1 MRNATLKKLLL
12 LLLVAVFASVSAY
25 AGDVTCWFP
34 PKFPPDQ
41 AKKITD
47 SLTAKSSVGVKP
59 RVAQNYPEILDAFSD
74 KGDNLVYVGSFV
86 QAMIAAKGLGI
97 PLAQNVNGKEFY
109 GAWMVFPKGQNPEEI
124 LAKSPSEISYAK
136 GASSGESGA
145 KAATGGKAAIAT
157 PNHDASAG
165 AVKAGKA
172 KAGFVKSWWWEANK
186 AKWPELD
193 VYMVPGV
200 SDSKNPD
207 NILTASKSI
216 SEELRA
222 KIKSAAMDSAE
233 AFGTKTMAEF
243 TGDLSFSL
251 DLMKK
256 GGINPATYKFD

>member
-1 MRNATLKKLLL
+1 MYTTTWRKLVF
-12 LLLVAVFASVSAY
+12 LVFLSLFTSLSAH

-34 PKFPPDQ
+34 PKYPPDQ

-47 SLTAKSSVGVKP
+47 ALASKSSVGIKP
-59 RVAQNYPEILDAFSD
+59 RIAQNYPEILDAFAD

-86 QAMIAAKGLGI
+86 QAMLAAKGLGV

-109 GAWMVFPKGQNPEEI
+109 GAWMVFPKGQNPEAI
-124 LAKSPSEISYAK
+124 LEKSPAEISYAK

-145 KAATGGKAAIAT
+145 KAATGGKASIAT

-193 VYMVPGV
+193 VYQVPGV

-207 NILTASKSI
+207 NILTASKSL
-216 SEELRA
+216 SEDLRV
-222 KIKSAAMDSAE
+222 KIKAAALDSAE

-243 TGDLSFSL
+243 AGDLSFSL

-256 GGINPATYKFD
+256 GGIDPATYKFD